1 MAASQW
7 HEATPTQLRLAR
19 EHAERMKRWQD
30 VKPPAPP
37 PPVIKIRSIT
47 PQLAPILPSDRIEL
61 WLASWRM
68 PPMLSAH
75 LIQGVVAGH
84 YNTTRAKLL
93 STERLARYVLA
104 RHVAMWLCLE
114 MLKGASLPTVGRWF
128 HRDHTMVLHG
138 RNGIRTMIADNPG
151 FAAMV
156 EELRQRIKIAAEPA
170 L

>member
-1 MAASQW
+1 MENLWRES
-7 HEATPTQLRLAR
+7 ATPTQLRLAR
-19 EHAERMKRWQD
+19 EHAERVKRWQN

-37 PPVIKIRSIT
+37 PVIKNHSIT
-47 PQLAPILPSDRIEL
+47 SPPVSILPVDRVES

-84 YNTTRAKLL
+84 YNTTRAKLIG
-93 STERLARYVLA
+93 TERLARYVLA

-128 HRDHTMVLHG
+128 HRDHTTVLHG
-138 RNGIRTMIADNPG
+138 RNRIRQMIENNPG